1 MRLFTICVF
10 IFTLLSTFTFPNS
23 HSWGWSWKDLKIGIT
38 TENELLKNGGSP
50 KEVTL
55 YYHDYIKLKE
65 GKPYSVTFRYDD
77 SKKSRDSARKLADYK
92 DLGGEIFEKFFYD
105 PSSVPIL
112 EKAPLQL
119 STEVIKTEFEA
130 HFVRNR
136 LAGYS
141 YTFHLDNSENITPID
156 IAKYVEIFNTLL
168 GRPIS
173 MTNMRW
179 IEYQGCYRLE
189 IEPSRPYGER
199 IWLRCEPGK

>member
-1 MRLFTICVF
+1 V
-10 IFTLLSTFTFPNS
+10 STFPFPNS

-38 TENELLKNGGSP
+38 TENELLKNGGPP

-55 YYHDYIKLKE
+55 HYRDYIKLKE
-65 GKPYSVTFRYDD
+65 GKPYSVRFRYDD
-77 SKKSRDSARKLADYK
+77 SKKSRDLARDLADYK
-92 DLGGEIFEKFFYD
+92 ESGGEIFEMIFYD

-112 EKAPLQL
+112 ETAPLQL

-130 HFVRNR
+130 FFVRNR

-141 YTFHLDNSENITPID
+141 YTFHLDNSENRTPID
-156 IAKYVEIFNTLL
+156 IAKYVEIFNALL

-173 MTNMRW
+173 MTDMVW

-189 IEPSRPYGER
+189 IEPSHIYGKR
-199 IWLRCEPGK
+199 IRLRCEPGK